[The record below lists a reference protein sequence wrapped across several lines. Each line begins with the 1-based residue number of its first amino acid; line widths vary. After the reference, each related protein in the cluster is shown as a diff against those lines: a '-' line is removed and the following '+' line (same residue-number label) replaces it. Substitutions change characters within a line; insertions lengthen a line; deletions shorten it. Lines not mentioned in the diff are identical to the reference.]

1 MDGPKPPDRE
11 SGPRDSGP
19 RDSGPRE
26 SGPRDF
32 QPGDRTPPD
41 GPARRL
47 DGVALHETPGHLLRR
62 AQQRAVD
69 LFVQAVGERGLRP
82 PQFALLLAAW
92 QNPDANQSELVR
104 ITGIDRSTAADMIT
118 RLAGR
123 GLIRRLRTRSD
134 GRANRLRVTAEGVAA
149 LEAAAD
155 RVARAQERIVAP
167 IPAGQRAQF
176 LKNLSLI
183 ADLPGPP
190 AGPRPA
196 GLRPARLR
204 PEDGANRQ
212 GG

>member
-1 MDGPKPPDRE
+1 MERPNPTGDGPGVQDPAPNTA
-11 SGPRDSGP
+11 GPNAAGIP
-19 RDSGPRE
+19 RPI
-26 SGPRDF
+26 
-32 QPGDRTPPD
+32 D
-41 GPARRL
+41 GI
-47 DGVALHETPGHLLRR
+47 ALHETPGHLLRR

-92 QNPDANQSELVR
+92 QNPEANQSELVR

-123 GLIRRLRTRSD
+123 GLIRRVRTEAD
-134 GRANRLRVTAEGVAA
+134 GRANRLSVTAEGVAA

-155 RVARAQERIVAP
+155 RVERAQERIVAP

-176 LKNLSLI
+176 LRNLARI
-183 ADLPGPP
+183 ADLPVS
-190 AGPRPA
+190 PA
-196 GLRPARLR
+196 GLRSAKER
-204 PEDGANRQ
+204 NRE

>member
-1 MDGPKPPDRE
+1 MHRPNPVGDKSGARETAPPDAAGPKAAGRPI
-11 SGPRDSGP
+11 
-19 RDSGPRE
+19 
-26 SGPRDF
+26 
-32 QPGDRTPPD
+32 D
-41 GPARRL
+41 GI
-47 DGVALHETPGHLLRR
+47 ALHETPGHLLRR

-92 QNPDANQSELVR
+92 QNPEANQSELVR

-123 GLIRRLRTRSD
+123 GLIRRVRTEAD

-183 ADLPGPP
+183 ADLPDPP
-190 AGPRPA
+190 AGSRPA
-196 GLRPARLR
+196 GLRPD
-204 PEDGANRQ
+204 DGANRE

>member
-1 MDGPKPPDRE
+1 MDRPSPAG
-11 SGPRDSGP
+11 GDSGMQ
-19 RDSGPRE
+19 DKA
-26 SGPRDF
+26 
-32 QPGDRTPPD
+32 PPNAAGRAID
-41 GPARRL
+41 GI
-47 DGVALHETPGHLLRR
+47 ALHETPGHLLRR

-123 GLIRRLRTRSD
+123 GLIRRVRTEAD
-134 GRANRLRVTAEGVAA
+134 GRANRLSVTAEGVAA

-155 RVARAQERIVAP
+155 RVERAQENIVAP
-167 IPAGQRAQF
+167 IPAGQRAQL

-183 ADLPGPP
+183 ADLPDPP
-190 AGPRPA
+190 PGPRPP
-196 GLRPARLR
+196 GPRPD
-204 PEDGANRQ
+204 DGANRE

>member
-1 MDGPKPPDRE
+1 MDGPKPAAGARAA
-11 SGPRDSGP
+11 
-19 RDSGPRE
+19 
-26 SGPRDF
+26 
-32 QPGDRTPPD
+32 PGRTPPD
-41 GPARRL
+41 AAARRI
-47 DGVALHETPGHLLRR
+47 DDIALHETPGHLLRR

-82 PQFALLLAAW
+82 PQFALLLAAY
-92 QNPDANQSELVR
+92 QNPAANQSDLVR

-123 GLIRRLRTRSD
+123 GLIRRVRTEAD

-155 RVARAQERIVAP
+155 RVDRAQDSIVAP

-176 LKNLSLI
+176 LRNLARI
-183 ADLPGPP
+183 ADLPDRPSGPP
-190 AGPRPA
+190 AGGETIR
-196 GLRPARLR
+196 GETTRK
-204 PEDGANRQ
+204 

>member
-1 MDGPKPPDRE
+1 MDRPKSAGADPGAQNPAPPDAAGR
-11 SGPRDSGP
+11 PI
-19 RDSGPRE
+19 
-26 SGPRDF
+26 
-32 QPGDRTPPD
+32 D
-41 GPARRL
+41 GI
-47 DGVALHETPGHLLRR
+47 ALHETPGHLLRR

-92 QNPDANQSELVR
+92 QNPEANQSELVR

-123 GLIRRLRTRSD
+123 GLIRRVRTEAD
-134 GRANRLRVTAEGVAA
+134 GRANRLSVTAEGVAA

-183 ADLPGPP
+183 ADLPDPS
-190 AGPRPA
+190 AGSRP
-196 GLRPARLR
+196 
-204 PEDGANRQ
+204 DGRANRE